1 MKVKIIL
8 NSSITSFNQNFDLN
22 ESKINNKILEV
33 IFLYI
38 FFNAILSR
46 NSFFF

>member
-22 ESKINNKILEV
+22 ESKILEV

-38 FFNAILSR
+38 FFNAISSR